1 MKNNWVRLIAGALVS
16 VVLVG
21 AISLTGG
28 MKKGHRTDGLLYEAS
43 GLHPDAELLLID
55 GQTVTAEEYLYWLA
69 YDCEYLSNYVPDV
82 DWSTELTAGVTYG
95 DYAKT
100 EAVETV
106 KLYSV
111 VRAWA
116 QEAGVTLTEEDQ
128 AELETQ
134 RQEYVEYFG
143 GEEAYQQQLA
153 AMGVA
158 EEAYDRISETAF
170 LYQRLETE
178 FSTEGGALYP
188 DGAALAQYAAD
199 NGYLTG
205 RAIYVPAGDGA
216 EEEANGYLKRMQ
228 EAEDKIAEHAAICQE
243 REVDQLDSIT
253 FSAAAGDSLSDALS
267 QAVSALQPNEL
278 TGVVAMDEGYYIFLR
293 EDTDLSAVLPTYFN
307 TLLQARRSE
316 AHVVYNEE
324 LYAAIDTGT
333 FYEKLTQL
341 RSELGQTPQ
350 QAEQ

>member
-1 MKNNWVRLIAGALVS
+1 MKNNWVRLIAGVLCS

-21 AISLTGG
+21 AIALTGG
-28 MKKGHRTDGLLYEAS
+28 MKKGSRTDGLLYEAS
-43 GLHPDAELLLID
+43 GLHPDGELLLID
-55 GQTVTAEEYLYWLA
+55 RQTVTCEEYLYWLA
-69 YDCEYLSNYVPDV
+69 YDCEYLSTYVPNV
-82 DWSTELTAGVTYG
+82 DWNAEITDGVTYG

-100 EAVETV
+100 DALETV
-106 KLYSV
+106 KLYSA

-116 QEAGVTLTEEDQ
+116 QEAGVTLTEEDRS
-128 AELETQ
+128 ALESQ
-134 RQEYVEYFG
+134 RLEYVEYYG
-143 GEEAYQQQLA
+143 GEEAYQQQLEA
-153 AMGVA
+153 QGIT
-158 EEAYDRISETAF
+158 EEGYDRIRETGF
-170 LYQRLETE
+170 LYQRLQEA
-178 FSTEGGALYP
+178 FCTEGGALYP
-188 DGAALAQYAAD
+188 DGAALAQYVAD

-205 RAIYVPAGDGA
+205 RVIFVEAGDGA

-243 REVDQLDSIT
+243 REVDQQDSIT
-253 FSAAAGDSLSDALS
+253 FSAAAGDSLSDALG
-267 QAVSALQPNEL
+267 QAVSALQPNEM
-278 TGVVAMDEGYYIFLR
+278 TDVVALDDGYYIFLR
-293 EDTDLSAVLPTYFN
+293 EETDLNAVLPTYFN

-350 QAEQ
+350 QAAQ

>member
-1 MKNNWVRLIAGALVS
+1 MKNNWVRLIAGALAS

-21 AISLTGG
+21 GCSLTVGIN
-28 MKKGHRTDGLLYEAS
+28 KGNRTDGLLSEAC

-69 YDCEYLSNYVPDV
+69 YDCEYLSNYVPNV
-82 DWSTELTAGVTYG
+82 DWSAELTAGVTYG

-100 EAVETV
+100 EALETV
-106 KLYSV
+106 KLFSV
-111 VRAWA
+111 GRAWA

-134 RQEYVEYFG
+134 RQAYVEYFG
-143 GEEAYQQQLA
+143 GEEAYQQQLV

-228 EAEDKIAEHAAICQE
+228 DAEDKIAEHAAICQE
-243 REVDQLDSIT
+243 RGVDQKDSIT
-253 FSAAAGDSLSDALS
+253 FTMTEGDPVCEAAMALAANEVSDVI
-267 QAVSALQPNEL
+267 AV
-278 TGVVAMDEGYYIFLR
+278 DEGYYIFLR
-293 EDTDLSAVLPTYFN
+293 EETDLSAVLPAYFN

-316 AHVVYNEE
+316 ANVVYNEE
-324 LYAAIDTGT
+324 LYASIDTGA
-333 FYEKLTQL
+333 FYQTLTQL
-341 RSELGQTPQ
+341 RSQLTQTGQPT
-350 QAEQ
+350 EK